1 MKQTNGKWWTTRCV
15 VLLIAA
21 LGVVLPAY
29 GLDRVPWDLTTK
41 VGPDA
46 EAPGWYINLGLTGA
60 RAMLTKE
67 DPKALRVMFVFKD
80 TPAYGKLEKGDRI
93 VGANGRLFETPHKFG
108 YGMGKFGYEGP
119 MMDLGNALEESQGKL
134 GGKLT
139 LDILQGEEKRKVE
152 IRLGTKYG
160 SYSATY
166 PFHCKKSDL
175 IFKEI
180 CAYLLKEQKTDG
192 TWSNRPHIN
201 AYAALTLLGS
211 GDPACLPAVKKCAQ
225 AMARSTPDVIRPG
238 GLPVWTYSLY
248 GTALS
253 EYYLVTREPWV
264 LPQLEGINH
273 WLNKAQHPE
282 TGPPERK
289 HIPGGFGHAPHMVGG
304 GNGYGSFNVVTAQ
317 AMMAWALMERCG
329 LTVDADRFQAAHEF
343 IAKGTNKIGYVWYA
357 DGVGGA
363 GYADMGRTGALA
375 LAHYLSPLA
384 NEDYKNFAQRNARCI
399 GANPLTFPDTHGCP
413 LLGMAWTAL
422 GAAID
427 PPSFRQLMDYNR
439 WCLSLAQCPDGT
451 FYYQPNRDNNPQD
464 YVAAPRLAATAT
476 TGLILAIKEKR
487 LQITGAEPIVLKG
500 QPSRAN

>member
-211 GDPACLPAVKKCAQ
+211 GDPACLPAVKKCA
-225 AMARSTPDVIRPG
+225 RRWPDRPPTSFVRAACPSGRIRC
-238 GLPVWTYSLY
+238 
-248 GTALS
+248 TA
-253 EYYLVTREPWV
+253 
-264 LPQLEGINH
+264 
-273 WLNKAQHPE
+273 
-282 TGPPERK
+282 PP
-289 HIPGGFGHAPHMVGG
+289 
-304 GNGYGSFNVVTAQ
+304 
-317 AMMAWALMERCG
+317 
-329 LTVDADRFQAAHEF
+329 
-343 IAKGTNKIGYVWYA
+343 
-357 DGVGGA
+357 
-363 GYADMGRTGALA
+363 
-375 LAHYLSPLA
+375 
-384 NEDYKNFAQRNARCI
+384 
-399 GANPLTFPDTHGCP
+399 
-413 LLGMAWTAL
+413 
-422 GAAID
+422 
-427 PPSFRQLMDYNR
+427 
-439 WCLSLAQCPDGT
+439 
-451 FYYQPNRDNNPQD
+451 
-464 YVAAPRLAATAT
+464 
-476 TGLILAIKEKR
+476 
-487 LQITGAEPIVLKG
+487 
-500 QPSRAN
+500 